1 MDPNQKLSL
10 LKKTEIF
17 RNTPE
22 TDLTAIAD
30 ILEVVSLK
38 PGDSIFSKGDKG
50 DCMYIIQKGSIRI
63 HDGAYT
69 FAFLKENEVF
79 GELSLLDAETRS
91 ASATCDQESI
101 ILKLEQPPFYE
112 ILSKDQE
119 VLKGILQMLCRRI
132 RVLDEKS
139 AHQ

>member
-1 MDPNQKLSL
+1 MDPDQKFSL
-10 LKKTEIF
+10 LKNTEIF

-22 TDLTAIAD
+22 AELTAIAD
-30 ILEVVSLK
+30 ILQLVSLK

-63 HDGAYT
+63 HDRAYT
-69 FAFLKENEVF
+69 FAILKENEVF

-91 ASATCDQESI
+91 ASATCDQESV

-112 ILSKDQE
+112 ILSKDRE

>member
-1 MDPNQKLSL
+1 MQPNQKVSL
-10 LKKTEIF
+10 LKNTDIF

-22 TDLTAIAD
+22 EDLQSIAE
-30 ILEVVSLK
+30 ILQEISMK
-38 PGDSIFSKGDKG
+38 PGDAIFAKGDKG
-50 DCMYIIQKGSIRI
+50 DCMYIIEKGSIRI

-91 ASATCDQESI
+91 ASATCGEECL
-101 ILKLEQPPFYE
+101 ILKLDQQPFYD

-119 VLKGILQMLCRRI
+119 VLKGILKMLCRRI
-132 RVLDEKS
+132 RVLDEKI
-139 AHQ
+139 AHE